1 MEGVSPYL
9 QKLLDQSFVGNPF
22 EDLKTATVLN
32 VMDSTEMVYRNIT
45 FLNVVDSTEMVYRNI
60 TFKMDPPFDG
70 NDKIGVVG
78 YGGEDCVLTEV
89 YKDNP
94 TSCRLSKRGKGLY
107 LEIKF
112 STIEKAIE
120 SLGYTIIGATKE

>member
-45 FLNVVDSTEMVYRNI
+45 F
-60 TFKMDPPFDG
+60 KMDPPFDG
-70 NDKIGVVG
+70 NDKIGVVE

-107 LEIKF
+107 PEIKF

>member
-22 EDLKTATVLN
+22 ENLRTATVLN
-32 VMDSTEMVYRNIT
+32 VMDRTNE
-45 FLNVVDSTEMVYRNI
+45 VYRNI

-70 NDKIGVVG
+70 NDIIGVV
-78 YGGEDCVLTEV
+78 ERDKFSDCVLTEV
-89 YKDNP
+89 YKDN
-94 TSCRLSKRGKGLY
+94 TTARRLSKRGKGSY
-107 LEIKF
+107 PEIKF